1 MSMSPSKSEAS
12 DQGEGAASDN
22 APALKRPRARKT
34 FVPTPPP
41 DNAPSLDEWLLS
53 YSDMVTLLLT
63 MFVGLLLNAHF
74 DKKVPGEESIGPR
87 RIIENL
93 LQIRVISPYSE
104 GDSFTITGPQEAVPA
119 QTEGGQTGTL
129 AVVKDEDL
137 ERIRQRETVLST
149 VHERLRQAQL
159 DSFIG
164 AAVEGDGIR
173 LNIPNS
179 ILFNTGEAELQGR
192 GPAVIKALA
201 PILAAGGYVV
211 SVEGHTDNVP
221 IKTERFPSNWEL
233 SAQRAAA
240 VVRALAEFGVEARRL
255 QAVGYGDSRP
265 LLDNDN
271 EVNRRENR
279 RVTVFLRAP

>member
-1 MSMSPSKSEAS
+1 MSTPPPNSEAL
-12 DQGEGAASDN
+12 DQSEEVPSEKTP
-22 APALKRPRARKT
+22 APKRVRARQRFT
-34 FVPTPPP
+34 PTPPS
-41 DNAPSLDEWLLS
+41 DNAPSLDEWLVS

-74 DKKVPGEESIGPR
+74 DKKEPDEESIGPR

-93 LQIRVISPYSE
+93 LQIRVVSPYAE
-104 GDSFTITGPQEAVPA
+104 GDSFTISGPQEAVPA
-119 QTEGGQTGTL
+119 QTPGTL

-137 ERIRQRETVLST
+137 ERISRREAALST
-149 VHERLRQAQL
+149 VRERLRQAQL

-164 AAVEGDGIR
+164 ATIEGDGIR

-179 ILFNTGEAELQGR
+179 ILFDTGAAELQGR
-192 GPAVIKALA
+192 GPAVIKDLA
-201 PILAAGGYVV
+201 PILTAGGYVI

-221 IKTERFPSNWEL
+221 IRTERFPSNWEL

-240 VVRALAEFGVEARRL
+240 VVRALAEFGVEGRRL

-271 EVNRRENR
+271 EASRRENR